1 MNSHRVVWGQ
11 GWNCSDRPP
20 PNDSLAGRPAG
31 RSVQR
36 VPPPELPGAAVTRH
50 PTCVATHPM
59 CADVRLTSGGRKPE
73 VTVSTG
79 PCLLGSLWGSFFAL
93 RLAPGGPGGPGRSSA
108 HRHAPCSLPPPRGL
122 QTVCPCVSIRSLLLR
137 TPAKRLRPTH
147 IRMVSSKHGCI
158 CKDLISE

>member
-1 MNSHRVVWGQ
+1 MNGHSVAWGQ

-20 PNDSLAGRPAG
+20 RNDSLAGRPPG

-36 VPPPELPGAAVTRH
+36 VPPPELPGAAVTGH
-50 PTCVATHPM
+50 PTCA
-59 CADVRLTSGGRKPE
+59 ALTSGGRKPE
-73 VTVSTG
+73 VTLSTG

-108 HRHAPCSLPPPRGL
+108 HGHAPCSLPPPRGL
-122 QTVCPCVSIRSLLLR
+122 RPVCPCVSIGSLLLR